1 MSWKKPVLIGTW
13 SLAGLAWLAQ
23 IPVFLLISEKKTLLL
38 SLGGAA
44 VATELALYATAG
56 LLGMTVIESRK
67 RIWATLK
74 AVALQKAPDP
84 RSVR

>member
-23 IPVFLLISEKKTLLL
+23 IPALMLIGEKKTLLL

-44 VATELALYATAG
+44 ILTELALYATAG
-56 LLGMTVIESRK
+56 LLGLTIVESRQ
-67 RIWATLK
+67 RIWRTIK
-74 AVALQKAPDP
+74 AVALQQKPDP
-84 RSVR
+84 RSVK